1 MRLLPFVGIGPRR
14 FSNLFALQDPAGNKI
29 NRKSRTGEVLAR
41 ERTGAAPMLQERLA
55 SFVDREQ
62 AALGEMASIREVLEQ
77 GPQRRTA
84 RHGATAGRRT
94 GRRRKPDA
102 KR

>member
-1 MRLLPFVGIGPRR
+1 VAEPETVG
-14 FSNLFALQDPAGNKI
+14 K
-29 NRKSRTGEVLAR
+29 TGEVLAR

-77 GPQRRTA
+77 APQKGKA
-84 RHGATAGRRT
+84 RNRKTGGGRNGRR
-94 GRRRKPDA
+94 KQPDA
-102 KR
+102 K